1 MAIVKAAA
9 KRALRYLN
17 IAVPIEVAGNR
28 FRAPIVRGMGISNRR
43 DAEPW
48 MTDVLRRLLAL
59 APGSAF
65 LDVGVNIGQ
74 TLFKVKSLEPERSYV
89 GFEPN
94 PFCVGYANEVIRL
107 NGFRHCE
114 IVPVGLADQAAVCQF
129 FAIDD
134 QDSAGSIVE
143 GLRPGQVIGRKQYVP
158 VFPFESVAHLV
169 PSKVGIVKIDVE
181 GAELEVLQGMDALLR
196 AQQPWITCEVLHS
209 HTAEQIPTQRE
220 RNQTLMRFIDERGY
234 VPYQIVKSGGTAGLR
249 PIEAFSEGVYGPAS
263 QAVCD
268 YLLAP
273 RKLAGETVRAF
284 GGTVEAAAAH

>member
-1 MAIVKAAA
+1 MAGVKAAA

-17 IAVPIEVAGNR
+17 ITIPIEVAGR
-28 FRAPIVRGMGISNRR
+28 QFRAPLVRGLGFGNRR

-48 MTDVLRRLLAL
+48 MTDVLRRLLSL
-59 APGSAF
+59 SPGTAF

-74 TLFKVKSLEPERSYV
+74 TLFKVKSLEPDRPYV

-94 PFCVGYANEVIRL
+94 PFCVQYANDVIRI
-107 NGFRHCE
+107 NGFRDCE
-114 IVPVGLADQAAVCQF
+114 ILPVGLADQAAVCQF

-134 QDSAGSIVE
+134 TDSAGSIVE

-158 VFPFESVAHLV
+158 VFPYETVAHLL
-169 PSKVGIVKIDVE
+169 PPRIGIVKIDVE
-181 GAELEVLQGMDALLR
+181 GAELEVLRGMDSLLR

-209 HTAEQIPTQRE
+209 HTAEQIPSQRE
-220 RNQTLMRFIDERGY
+220 RNRTLMDFMDERGY
-234 VPYQIVKSGGTAGLR
+234 AAYQIVKAGPTAGLR
-249 PIEAFSEGVYGPAS
+249 PVEAFSEGVYGPAS

-273 RKLAGETVRAF
+273 RKTARETLAAF
-284 GGTVEAAAAH
+284 DSRVEEASTA